1 MSLGTITYS
10 QMVDLVKNW
19 IKTNCTNISNFGSI
33 PSCFKS
39 GYSVSGKC
47 SHPNGCPSEGRG
59 VYDKYTITISGNI
72 VSEVATST
80 VDSQMSSFWSTYCGS
95 LNVNL
100 NITAE
105 NYIAFMQ
112 DMVSF
117 CSGRVFMAVSE
128 YSANKYLIYNS
139 GNTTYSNYVTLSS
152 TQKEYR
158 FVTATDVAYDARGIL
173 YNIIN
178 AVNQT
183 IRLYPTRYST
193 TIA

>member
-39 GYSVSGKC
+39 GYTITGNCSGTFPT
-47 SHPNGCPSEGRG
+47 SL
-59 VYDKYTITISGNI
+59 VDKYTVTISGNV
-72 VSEVATST
+72 VSEVAAST

-105 NYIAFMQ
+105 NYINFIQ
-112 DMVSF
+112 DMISF

-128 YSANKYLIYNS
+128 YSANKYLVYNA
-139 GNTTYSNYVTLSS
+139 GNTTYLNYATLSS

-158 FVTATDVAYDARGIL
+158 FVTATDVAYSAQGIL

-183 IRLYPTRYST
+183 IRLYPARYDT
-193 TIA
+193 NIVY